1 MPRTGSARE
10 VTLAGAAVVLLVL
23 SLVLVVPR
31 LLSTAA
37 DEVPAAAPSSSQS
50 WQSWQPPAP
59 SRTARP
65 TRDPATGPPMA
76 LDVPAVGLDAR
87 VVPIDIG
94 AGRVLTPPAD
104 PTVVGWW
111 AAGAEPGAAEGTV
124 VLAGH
129 TVRAGGGVF
138 DDLADLDPGA
148 VVEVRTARGVITYL
162 VEAVE
167 EYSREE
173 LANDATAVFS
183 QSVGG
188 RLVLVTCA
196 DYADGDYAGNLVV
209 TALPHRRLEQG

>member
-10 VTLAGAAVVLLVL
+10 ATLAGAAVVLLVL

-31 LLSTAA
+31 LLSPAA
-37 DEVPAAAPSSSQS
+37 DEVPAAVPSSSRS
-50 WQSWQPPAP
+50 SQSWQPPAP
-59 SRTARP
+59 SKAPRP
-65 TRDPATGPPMA
+65 TRDPAAGPPMA
-76 LDVPAVGLDAR
+76 LDVPAVGLGAR

-94 AGRVLTPPAD
+94 AGQVLTPPAD

-111 AAGAEPGAAEGTV
+111 AAGAEPGAARGTV

-138 DDLADLDPGA
+138 DDLAELDPGA
-148 VVEVRTARGVITYL
+148 VVEIRTTRGVVTYL
-162 VEAVE
+162 VEGVE
-167 EYSREE
+167 EYSRDE

-196 DYADGDYAGNLVV
+196 DYTDGDYAGNLVV
-209 TALPHRRLEQG
+209 TALPHPRRAQG

>member
-10 VTLAGAAVVLLVL
+10 VTLAGAAVVVLVL

-37 DEVPAAAPSSSQS
+37 DEVPSAVPSSPSS
-50 WQSWQPPAP
+50 QSWQPPAP
-59 SRTARP
+59 SRAPRP
-65 TRDPATGPPMA
+65 TRDPAAGPPMA
-76 LDVPAVGLDAR
+76 LDVPAVGLEAR

-94 AGRVLTPPAD
+94 AGQVLTPPAD

-111 AAGAEPGAAEGTV
+111 AAGAAPGAAEGTV

-138 DDLADLDPGA
+138 DDLAELDPGA
-148 VVEVRTARGVITYL
+148 VVEIRTARGVVTYL
-162 VEAVE
+162 VESIE

-173 LANDATAVFS
+173 LADDATAVFS

-209 TALPHRRLEQG
+209 TALPHPDLEQG

>member
-1 MPRTGSARE
+1 MPLAGSARK
-10 VTLAGAAVVLLVL
+10 VTLAGAALVLLVL
-23 SLVLVVPR
+23 SLVLVAPR
-31 LLSTAA
+31 LLSNTGDEAPAA
-37 DEVPAAAPSSSQS
+37 VPASSRQPSAQS
-50 WQSWQPPAP
+50 TPK
-59 SRTARP
+59 RP
-65 TRDPATGPPMA
+65 TRDPAAGLPMA
-76 LDVPAVGLDAR
+76 LNVPDVGLDAR

-94 AGRVLTPPAD
+94 AGQVLTPPAD

-111 AAGAEPGAAEGTV
+111 AAGAEAGAAGGTV

-138 DDLADLDPGA
+138 DDLAELDPGA
-148 VVEVRTARGVITYL
+148 VVEIRTARGVVTYL
-162 VEAVE
+162 VEAIE

-173 LANDATAVFS
+173 LANDASAVFS

-209 TALPHRRLEQG
+209 TALPHPHLEQG

>member
-37 DEVPAAAPSSSQS
+37 DEVPAAVPSS
-50 WQSWQPPAP
+50 QSWQPPAP
-59 SRTARP
+59 SRAPRP
-65 TRDPATGPPMA
+65 TRDPAAGPPMA
-76 LDVPAVGLDAR
+76 LAVPAVGLDAR

-94 AGRVLTPPAD
+94 AGQVLTPPAD

-111 AAGAEPGAAEGTV
+111 AAGAEPGAAGGTV

-138 DDLADLDPGA
+138 DDLAELDPGA
-148 VVEVRTARGVITYL
+148 VVEIRTARGVVTYL

-167 EYSREE
+167 EYSRDE
-173 LANDATAVFS
+173 LANDATAVFG
-183 QSVGG
+183 QSGGG

-209 TALPHRRLEQG
+209 TALPHQHREQG